1 MSEFNPLSAR
11 LLAAALR
18 SGDDAMVITCI
29 GDIASDLKVLNLG
42 RVDAK
47 EYNDQELADLI
58 DSTLDTMQGS
68 GASMNW
74 LVHIPNI
81 LSAVANWIERNT
93 EEHEEDI
100 DGETSSEL
108 SDNQGTESDP
118 SGS

>member
-1 MSEFNPLSAR
+1 
-11 LLAAALR
+11 
-18 SGDDAMVITCI
+18 MVVTCI
-29 GDIASDLKVLNLG
+29 GDIAKDLETHNLG
-42 RVDAK
+42 SDASK

-58 DSTLDTMQGS
+58 DTTLDTMQFS

-74 LVHIPNI
+74 LVHIPTLLTAI
-81 LSAVANWIERNT
+81 SNWIERNT

-108 SDNQGTESDP
+108 SDDQGTEADP